1 MEQPKVLGFDPASKS
16 WETKTSRPVPV
27 RAPALDGALLIDE
40 AALSAAAEDFGHM
53 RHHRPIAVLEP
64 GSNEDIVKMV
74 NFAREQGIKIGA
86 RGWGYSVYGQS
97 QVVGGIVVRMSTFIK
112 PPIFGT
118 DQVEVS
124 AGMTW
129 SEVLAATLE
138 HGLRPPVLTNDLE
151 LSVGGTLS
159 FGGIDGGTYR
169 HGAQVDNVLE
179 LQVVTGEGRLERC
192 SPTRLPQL
200 FDAVLAGQGQCAI
213 IVRATLRL
221 IPAQTHARVFEL
233 LYSDLSSMLADQRRL
248 IAGERFD
255 RISGCIRPSPRGRW
269 FYYIQ
274 AECNFT
280 PPNEPDKEI
289 LPAELHHLS
298 GFERLYTL
306 PYFDCV
312 VRNPRFTA
320 IRGSGEVE
328 LPHPWLNIFL
338 PDSVIDQYLAETF
351 GTLTPADI
359 GIDFPVTFFFIKT
372 GICTHPLLRLPEEA
386 SGFLFHLMGTLP
398 DQESAARMIDR
409 FRGFFEKARELGGK
423 QYPINS
429 LPFSREDWQEHFHP
443 YWEQFVDA
451 KHRFDPDNILTPG
464 PGIF

>member
-1 MEQPKVLGFDPASKS
+1 MSRPRLLLAAALALAAAAFFAFGGHRYLTFENVKQQQAAIEAYYQSHPWQTVLGYFAFYVVVTAVSLPGAAVMTLVGGAVFGLLWGTVIVSFASS
-16 WETKTSRPVPV
+16 IGATLAFLSARFLLRDWVQQRFG
-27 RAPALDGALLIDE
+27 PALRAINAG
-40 AALSAAAEDFGHM
+40 
-53 RHHRPIAVLEP
+53 
-64 GSNEDIVKMV
+64 
-74 NFAREQGIKIGA
+74 
-86 RGWGYSVYGQS
+86 
-97 QVVGGIVVRMSTFIK
+97 
-112 PPIFGT
+112 
-118 DQVEVS
+118 VEK
-124 AGMTW
+124 
-129 SEVLAATLE
+129 
-138 HGLRPPVLTNDLE
+138 
-151 LSVGGTLS
+151 
-159 FGGIDGGTYR
+159 DGGFY
-169 HGAQVDNVLE
+169 
-179 LQVVTGEGRLERC
+179 
-192 SPTRLPQL
+192 L
-200 FDAVLAGQGQCAI
+200 F
-213 IVRATLRL
+213 TLRL